1 MDEEKLPRRC
11 WLQKFRNAFR
21 GMKQGVRGQS
31 SFFVHFFVAAAVL
44 ATAAVLHVSRP
55 EWCMLILCITIV
67 MAAEMFNSSLES
79 MARAITDQWSPHLRN
94 ALDIASTAVLVAAI
108 GASVVGAII
117 LGSRVFDL

>member
-1 MDEEKLPRRC
+1 
-11 WLQKFRNAFR
+11 
-21 GMKQGVRGQS
+21 MKQGVRGQS

-44 ATAAVLHVSRP
+44 ATAAVLHVSRA

-79 MARAITDQWSPHLRN
+79 MARAITDEWSPHLRN